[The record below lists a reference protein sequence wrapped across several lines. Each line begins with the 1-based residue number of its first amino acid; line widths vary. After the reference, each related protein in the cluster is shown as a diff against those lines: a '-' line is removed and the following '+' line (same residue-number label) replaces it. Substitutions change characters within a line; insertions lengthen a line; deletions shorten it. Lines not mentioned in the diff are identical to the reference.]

1 MVDLFMKHKHK
12 CSINAIIDNAEK
24 TQEVVTKKYDEYLN
38 KNKKVWK
45 EPVLTR
51 FTDPEPLNTPLE
63 IDFKEVMN
71 SYLEMKKMDDE
82 HIRIVNL
89 ELVPKEVQNY
99 ISKFKLEDEPKHHP
113 YVDEFN
119 SLLVKKLTST

>member
-1 MVDLFMKHKHK
+1 MKHKHK
-12 CSINAIIDNAEK
+12 CTINIITENAEK
-24 TQEVVTKKYDEYLN
+24 TQEIITKKYDEWLN

-45 EPVLTR
+45 EPIITR
-51 FTDPEPLNTPLE
+51 FTDPEALNTPLE
-63 IDFKEVMN
+63 IDFKDVMN

-119 SLLVKKLTST
+119 NTLVKKLTGI